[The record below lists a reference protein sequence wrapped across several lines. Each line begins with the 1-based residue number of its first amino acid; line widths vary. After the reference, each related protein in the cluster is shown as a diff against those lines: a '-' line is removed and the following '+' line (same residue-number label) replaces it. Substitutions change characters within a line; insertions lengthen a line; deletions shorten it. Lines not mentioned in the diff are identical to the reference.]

1 MAKNKIILDVKV
13 DDKGGTK
20 KLGVESKKTAKNL
33 DKLGTSA
40 RTADRNVKGAA
51 QASSSGTKN
60 FSKMAQGAGGLVGVY
75 ATLAAT
81 AFAVSAAFNFLKSSM
96 DFKNLL
102 EGQKALGAVTGVAYK
117 TISDSLVEATNGQLK
132 YAEAAKAAAIG
143 TASGISPDQLARL
156 GSAAKN
162 ASIALGRDLGDS
174 FDRLIRGVTKAEPEL
189 LDELGIILRLENATR
204 KYGLQIGKSKD
215 ELNEFERSQAVT
227 NEVLSQAERK
237 FGAME
242 KMMDPTAFAL
252 NQFAKSFD
260 DVVNTIKSGI
270 AGPLATI
277 AGFLANNIMALSGAI
292 ALFAGGLLKQVLP
305 SMSAWRQSS
314 IDTAKQVKRD
324 QEAIRLRLERTKKSY
339 EKLKLARMN
348 DASVAKKAGAKI
360 LESTEGGTK
369 SGQGGLDFLK
379 GNASSKKSQA
389 AADKALKHAEEQLR
403 TSAKKRTGLLKDMN
417 ARQVNDLRRS
427 YEIRAGIE
435 KKGMAHFEF
444 QMKRGGLAIDH
455 YKLKL
460 TGMVASTK
468 AGFAMIGTAAA
479 RLGTLVG
486 KAFFWLSLLSIAIDA
501 FKSLKDVIFPA
512 SEETQKLEKFT
523 ESLTSKYKTL
533 GAELSRTID
542 VMKDYMLLNSSDM
555 IQTRGK
561 AVGSLGLQKMMQE
574 INATIEQYPDRTIPE
589 ELFNEMIRATD
600 AAGELDSG
608 FKGLSIALNEG
619 TQLTSAQKVN
629 MQKLGDELQNVGI
642 EFDRLPSKVNAM
654 NSELTKLIGTIK
666 KPFGQEFKASLS
678 TLVTSQAVVIK
689 GRKQELEKQQTA
701 LDKFREENNLD
712 KDGNPKVQHVIR
724 GSDSKGL
731 NQRSTNQLFVIPKET
746 QDAHAHLIEQ
756 LGLEKDLILD
766 TEKSRETNVLFAEA
780 LGKAQT
786 ELNRLG
792 NEQADAA
799 SHASKMKTAG
809 LTIDEKIINVNASNV
824 VLLASAN
831 DEKQVLLTLQAQE
844 RSLTDEEGNAR
855 DKMRDGDVELLA
867 LVKERIK
874 VAEKKLTQAEEEIK
888 LGLKIN
894 HGTITDLGVQNLVNI
909 AIRERLQITQDIL
922 DATRELKNLQAG
934 GQGVYGIALA
944 KQVREQKQ
952 RELANKLTGAQSD
965 ERGAQSVL
973 TTEENKTLGVDYD
986 PQKVAGA
993 QAAFNAAQQRRL
1005 SAEDDISIFG
1015 RRAQIIVEN
1024 SKAETELLGLQVSAL
1039 SLNPAMTAYNT
1050 ALLEAKKE
1058 GLSLSIN
1065 QKQVLY
1071 AEIQAQTML
1080 TTLLEQKTQLFDGI
1094 ASSISGA
1101 FTSIVT
1107 GTASAK
1113 QAFANMAISILNQ
1126 ISQMIVQMMVMRM
1139 LMAAFGMGAPV
1150 PTTAMQDPGMVSQMN
1165 YGDGFGNFAR
1175 YGGVFSEGK
1184 KTQGYATGGVARGS
1198 TSGYPATLH
1207 GTEAVVPLPNGRS
1220 IPVDMK
1226 DSGATNNNIVV
1237 NISTDGQS
1245 TKEGSSGPD
1254 MDRLGSAV
1262 AAAVQAE
1269 LHTQKRS
1276 GGILNPYGVA

>member
-1 MAKNKIILDVKV
+1 MAKNKIQIDVKV

-33 DKLGTSA
+33 DKVGSSA
-40 RTADRNVKGAA
+40 RTVDRNVKGAA

-81 AFAVSAAFNFLKSSM
+81 AFAVSAAFNFLKSAM

-143 TASGISPDQLARL
+143 SAAGISPDQLTRL

-237 FGAME
+237 FAAME

-260 DVVNTIKSGI
+260 DVVNTIKTGI
-270 AGPLATI
+270 AGPLAGI
-277 AGFLANNIMALSGAI
+277 AGFLANNMLALSGAI
-292 ALFAGGLLKQVLP
+292 ALFSGGLLKQVLP

-314 IDTAKQVKRD
+314 IDTAQQVKRD

-348 DASVAKKAGAKI
+348 DASMAKKAGAKI

-379 GNASSKKSQA
+379 GSASSKKSQA
-389 AADKALKHAEEQLR
+389 AADRALLHAENQLKN
-403 TSAKKRTGLLKDMN
+403 SAKKRTGLLKDMN
-417 ARQVNDLRRS
+417 ATQVANLRRS

-468 AGFAMIGTAAA
+468 AGFARIGTAAS
-479 RLGTLVG
+479 RLGAVVG
-486 KAFFWLSLLSIAIDA
+486 KAFFWLSLISIGIDA
-501 FKSLKDVIFPA
+501 FKSLAGVIFPV

-523 ESLTSKYKTL
+523 KSLTSKYKTL
-533 GAELSRTID
+533 GEEVSRTVE
-542 VMKDYMLLNSSDM
+542 VMKDYTMLTSSEM

-561 AVGSLGLQKMMQE
+561 AVGSLGLQKMMEE
-574 INATIEQYPDRTIPE
+574 INATIEQYPDRTIPI
-589 ELFNEMIRATD
+589 ELFNEMVRATD
-600 AAGELDSG
+600 AAGDLDKG
-608 FKGLSIALNEG
+608 FKGLSVALNTG
-619 TQLTSAQKVN
+619 VQLTNVQKIN
-629 MQKLGDELQNVGI
+629 MQRLSDELQNVGM
-642 EFDRLPSKVNAM
+642 EFDRLPSKINAM

-666 KPFGQEFKASLS
+666 KPFGADFKASLT

-689 GRKQELEKQQTA
+689 GRKQELVKQQTA
-701 LDKFREENNLD
+701 LDKFRKENNLD
-712 KDGNPKVQHVIR
+712 KNGNPAVQHVITTT
-724 GSDSKGL
+724 DSQGL

-746 QDAHAHLIEQ
+746 QDAHANLIEK

-766 TEKSRETNVLFAEA
+766 TEKSRETNVLFVEA
-780 LGKAQT
+780 LSKAQT

-792 NEQADAA
+792 EEQADAA

-855 DKMRDGDVELLA
+855 EKMRDGDVELLG

-874 VAEKKLTQAEEEIK
+874 VAEKKVTQAEEEIK

-894 HGTITDLGVQNLVNI
+894 HATITDLGVQNLVNI
-909 AIRERLQITQDIL
+909 AIRERLQITEDIL
-922 DATRELKNLQAG
+922 EATRQLKDLQAG
-934 GQGVYGIALA
+934 GQGVFGIALA
-944 KQVREQKQ
+944 KQIREQ
-952 RELANKLTGAQSD
+952 RRVELANKLTGARSD
-965 ERGAQSVL
+965 EKGAQGVL
-973 TTEENKTLGVDYD
+973 TMESNKTLGVDYD

-993 QAAFNAAQQRRL
+993 QAAFNAAKQRRK

-1015 RRAQIIVEN
+1015 RRAQIMLEN

-1039 SLNPAMTAYNT
+1039 SLNPAMTAYNN
-1050 ALLEAKKE
+1050 AIIEAKKE
-1058 GLSLSIN
+1058 GLSLSEAQSAVN
-1065 QKQVLY
+1065 FE
-1071 AEIQAQTML
+1071 EIKAQIML
-1080 TTLLEQKTQLFDGI
+1080 TTLLEQKSQLFDGI
-1094 ASSISGA
+1094 ASSISSA

-1113 QAFANMAISILNQ
+1113 QAFANMAISILKQ
-1126 ISQMIVQMMVMRM
+1126 ISQMIVQMMVMRV
-1139 LMAAFGMGAPV
+1139 LMSAFGAPGPSV
-1150 PTTAMQDPGMVSQMN
+1150 PTSIASQN
-1165 YGDGFGNFAR
+1165 ASLPDAR
-1175 YGGVFSEGK
+1175 NLFEYRSGGIFSEGK
-1184 KTQGYATGGVARGS
+1184 KTQGYATGGVGRGS
-1198 TSGYPATLH
+1198 TSGYPALLH

-1220 IPVDMK
+1220 IPVDMGK
-1226 DSGATNNNIVV
+1226 SGGSTNNNVVV

-1245 TKEGSSGPD
+1245 SKEGSSGPD
-1254 MDRLGSAV
+1254 MDRLGSAI